1 MTKKTSKNIKIG
13 ITGSTGVLGSI
24 LTKKLRQ
31 KKYNIS
37 VFQSDI
43 CDFLKVRD
51 WIKNNKFDAIFHLA
65 SLVPVRLCNQDPL
78 KACSVNVGGLNNL
91 LNSSKIGA

>member
-1 MTKKTSKNIKIG
+1 MAKKTSKNIKIG

-51 WIKNNKFDAIFHLA
+51 WIKNHNF
-65 SLVPVRLCNQDPL
+65 SLN
-78 KACSVNVGGLNNL
+78 VNMFV
-91 LNSSKIGA
+91 SSKLNLYLKKLQLLKRNHL